1 VIKTGFIFPGQGSQ
15 KIGMGYD
22 IYQNH
27 SESREIFDIAS
38 DALGMDMAKLCF
50 EGPEE
55 ELRKTV
61 NAQPAIL
68 TASIALYKAMQ
79 KKGMEA
85 QVMAGHSLGEYSA
98 LVAAEAIDFIDAVRI
113 VVLRGKYMQ
122 EAVPLGEGGMLA
134 VLGLD
139 ISVIHEVCL
148 EISQK
153 KGNVEAVNLNS
164 PGQVVIAGD
173 NISLSAAAE
182 RLAALGA
189 RRCIPLPVSAPFH
202 SSLMKSAGESLKSD
216 LALINI
222 KKPTVPVLSNVTAEY
237 HNSEDILK
245 LLINQVSSPVRWEE
259 CVRKMIADGV
269 GRFVEVGPGKVL
281 SGLIKKIDSQVETFN
296 VEDQTTLDNTYG
308 KTG

>member
-1 VIKTGFIFPGQGSQ
+1 MKTGFVFPGQGSQ

-27 SESREIFDIAS
+27 AESREIFDIAS
-38 DALGMDMAKLCF
+38 DALGMDMAGLCF
-50 EGPEE
+50 KGPEE

-68 TASIALYKAMQ
+68 TASIALYKAML
-79 KKGMEA
+79 KEGMES

-98 LVAAEAIDFIDAVRI
+98 LVAAGAIDFVDAVKI
-113 VVLRGKYMQ
+113 VMLRGKYMQ

-139 ISVIHEVCL
+139 ISVIDEVCL
-148 EISQK
+148 ELSQK

-182 RLAALGA
+182 RLTALGA
-189 RRCIPLPVSAPFH
+189 RRCIPLTVSAPFH
-202 SSLMKSAGESLKSD
+202 SSMMKPAGDNLMAD
-216 LALINI
+216 LAMINI
-222 KKPTVPVLSNVTAEY
+222 KMPKVPVLSNVTAEY
-237 HNSEDILK
+237 HNFEDIRK
-245 LLINQVSSPVRWEE
+245 LLISQISSPVRWEE
-259 CVRKMIADGV
+259 CVRKMVADGV

-281 SGLIKKIDSQVETFN
+281 SGLIKKIDSQVEIFN
-296 VEDQTTLDNTYG
+296 VEDQITLDNTYS